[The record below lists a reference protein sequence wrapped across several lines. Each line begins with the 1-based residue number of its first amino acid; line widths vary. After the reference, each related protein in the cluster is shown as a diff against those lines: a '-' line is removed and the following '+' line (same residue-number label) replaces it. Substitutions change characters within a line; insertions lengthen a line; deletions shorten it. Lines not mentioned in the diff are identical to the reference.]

1 VDARQRGAGVSEPF
15 TLRNLMD
22 ELAECGASPRVMA
35 IVTEIV
41 AKCLAREAHRD
52 VSAAEYRR
60 AKDRE
65 RKRPPEGIPR
75 NSTETPIVILNNN
88 IPGGDRGVGKG
99 EPISVEFELHW
110 KAYPLKKSKGK
121 AEKAYIAARKIAT
134 SAEIAAGISRLA
146 AEKREPQF
154 WPYMATWL
162 NAKGWLDEAPAKE
175 FRPTSTI
182 LPFKPEPPKLSNEEW
197 KKLKEKSQ

>member
-1 VDARQRGAGVSEPF
+1 MVAGKWGIGMSEPF

-22 ELAECGASPRVMA
+22 ELAECGATPRIMA

-41 AKCLAREAHRD
+41 AKCLGREMHPD
-52 VSAAEYRR
+52 VWAAEHRR
-60 AKDRE
+60 EKDRK
-65 RKRPPEGIPR
+65 RKRHSEGISTD
-75 NSTETPIVILNNN
+75 STETPIVILNNN

-99 EPISVEFELHW
+99 EPHSTEFETAW
-110 KAYPLKKSKGK
+110 KKYPCKKSKGK
-121 AEKAYIAARKIAT
+121 AEKAWKAARLIA
-134 SAEIAAGISRLA
+134 SFEEISAGIDRLN
-146 AEKREPQF
+146 AEKREPKF